1 VDAIDRALLAHLQ
14 HDATTPYTAL
24 GEAVGL
30 SSAAAHERVRKL
42 RDRGVIRHTTIDVD
56 PAAVGRTVLAYVQL
70 EADEWMGGADTAEA
84 LRALPWIEEAHII
97 AGNASV
103 LAKVRA
109 TSTQDLQNAL
119 KRIYDIPGVTG
130 TQTTVVLET
139 FFERPVNPHE

>member
-1 VDAIDRALLAHLQ
+1 VDTIDRALLSHLQ
-14 HDATTPYTAL
+14 QDATTPYTAL
-24 GEAVGL
+24 GQAVGL

-42 RDRGVIRHTTIDVD
+42 RERGIIRNTTISVD

-84 LRALPWIEEAHII
+84 LRALPWVEEAHII

-109 TSTQDLQNAL
+109 TSTQDLQAAL
-119 KRIYDIPGVTG
+119 KRIYDIRGVSG

-139 FFERPVNPHE
+139 FFERPVNPNE

>member
-1 VDAIDRALLAHLQ
+1 MDAIDRALLSHLQ
-14 HDATTPYTAL
+14 HDATLPYTAL

-42 RDRGVIRHTTIDVD
+42 RERGVIRRTTIEVD
-56 PAAVGRTVLAYVQL
+56 PAAVGRDVLAYVHL

-84 LRALPWIEEAHII
+84 LRTLPWIQEAHII
-97 AGNASV
+97 AGTASV
-103 LAKVRA
+103 LVKVRA

-119 KRIYDIPGVTG
+119 KRLYDVHGVTA